1 MSILSGLKLPI
12 ATPFTIVLLK
22 PTVPKL
28 VSGRTP
34 PELDGASAIAS
45 AEASRARFRCCV
57 VVTLWPVELFL
68 IVSVKWPAPSV
79 VTDALMAFPG
89 RIASDRLTGNFGY
102 ISYQA

>member
-12 ATPFTIVLLK
+12 GWPFTVVPLK
-22 PTVPKL
+22 PTVPKF

-45 AEASRARFRCCV
+45 ADASRARFRCCV
-57 VVTLWPVELFL
+57 VVKLWPVELFR
-68 IVSVKWPAPSV
+68 IVSVKWLAPSV
-79 VTDALMAFPG
+79 VTDALIALPG
-89 RIASDRLTGNFGY
+89 RIVSDRLTGNFGY